1 MSLNNG
7 LDSKSDRT
15 VLDWDSH
22 LRAWLQRYSWPLGV
36 ASDRT
41 STPHPINLQQA
52 GVLGAFAGKLHARSF
67 NVEASFLFARPDVAP
82 LLLHPLATRLPSGRP
97 QQRARQIIALQLLRR
112 DCLVHGN
119 MGQTLAQTEPLTVGG
134 WQHAHFGGMTLDVAA
149 FLSGYPALFA
159 AFWKS
164 YREAAPP
171 WSSDDEVLMTGLAAL
186 LRSDAHLLRYD
197 LSIEDF
203 IHAVGG

>member
-1 MSLNNG
+1 M
-7 LDSKSDRT
+7 
-15 VLDWDSH
+15 
-22 LRAWLQRYSWPLGV
+22 RAWLQRFSWPLGV

-41 STPHPINLQQA
+41 STPQSINLQQA
-52 GVLGAFAGKLHARSF
+52 GVLGAFAGELHARSF
-67 NVEASFLFARPDVAP
+67 NVEASCLFARPDAAP
-82 LLLHPLATRLPSGRP
+82 LLLHPLGTRLPAGPPRR
-97 QQRARQIIALQLLRR
+97 RARQVIALQLLRR

-119 MGQTLAQTEPLTVGG
+119 MSQPLAQTEPLTVGG

-159 AFWKS
+159 AFWET

-171 WSSDDEVLMTGLAAL
+171 WSSDDEVLVTGLAAL